1 MNAKRRNRLSKL
13 YDQLEDMRSQLEQ
26 IKDEEQEA
34 YDNMPEG
41 VQTSDKGETAYEAL
55 DNLENAHGLLEEVLE
70 GIDNA
75 KGES

>member
-1 MNAKRRNRLSKL
+1 MNNARRKKLSKL
-13 YDQLEDMRSQLEQ
+13 YDNLEGLREELEQ

-41 VQTSDKGETAYEAL
+41 VQGSERGEIAYEAV
-55 DNLENAHGLLEEVLE
+55 DNLENAHTLLEEVLE

-75 KGES
+75 KGET